1 MSVEHPYN
9 RWLWVEPRK
18 KFGGSFRAQKVSLE
32 PGDRGESM
40 IRINENFLKLQSS
53 YLFAEIAQRV
63 RSFQE
68 ENPQTQVIK
77 LGIGDVTRGMPA
89 ACIRAMH
96 EAVEELAKDETFRGY
111 GPEQGYEF
119 LREAIA
125 REDFQKRGADISPEE
140 VFVSDGAKCDTANFQ
155 ELLSR
160 EARVALPDPVYPV
173 YLDSNVM
180 AGRTGALQGDRFQ
193 GVTYLESTRE
203 NGFIPEPPGQ
213 EVDLIYLCFP
223 NNPTGAAAG
232 QQDLKKWVDY
242 ARQNKALILFDAA
255 YEAFVRDQSLPRSI
269 YEIPGAREVAVEFR
283 SFSKTAGFTGA
294 RCAYTVVPKDCC
306 AYNEDGERVSLHP
319 LWLRRQS
326 TKFNG
331 ASYPMQRAAEAVYSR
346 EGAEQVREL
355 LDFYLENAA
364 IVRREMQSLGYEI
377 SGGENSPYIWVHA
390 GMDSKEMFE
399 LLLSR
404 AGVVCT
410 PGIGF
415 GSCGREYIRISAFN
429 SRENM
434 ERAMERM
441 GKVLGG

>member
-1 MSVEHPYN
+1 
-9 RWLWVEPRK
+9 
-18 KFGGSFRAQKVSLE
+18 
-32 PGDRGESM
+32 M
-40 IRINENFLKLQSS
+40 IRINEHYLKLQSS

-63 RSFQE
+63 RRFQE
-68 ENPQTQVIK
+68 ENPETEVIK
-77 LGIGDVTRGMPA
+77 LGIGDVTRALPE
-89 ACIRAMH
+89 ACVRAMH
-96 EAVEELAKDETFRGY
+96 NAVDELGREETFRGY
-111 GPEQGYEF
+111 GPEQGYAF

-125 REDFQKRGADISPEE
+125 REDFQKRGADISEEE

-155 ELLSR
+155 ELLGPD
-160 EARVALPDPVYPV
+160 AYVALPDPVYPV

-193 GVTYLESTRE
+193 GVRHLESTRE
-203 NGFIPEPPGQ
+203 NGFIPDPPGDP
-213 EVDLIYLCFP
+213 VDVIYLCFP
-223 NNPTGAAAG
+223 NNPTGAAIG
-232 QQDLKKWVDY
+232 HEDLKKWVDY
-242 ARQNKALILFDAA
+242 ARENRALILYDAA
-255 YEAFVRDQSLPRSI
+255 YEAFIRDDSLPRSI
-269 YEIPGAREVAVEFR
+269 YEVPGAKEVAVEFR

-294 RCAYTVVPKDCC
+294 RCAYTVVPKECTG
-306 AYNEDGERVSLHP
+306 YTSQGEAVSLHG

-355 LDFYLENAA
+355 IDFYLANAS
-364 IVRREMQSLGYEI
+364 IVLSQMRSLGLTC

-390 GMDSKEMFE
+390 GRDSKEMFE

-429 SRENM
+429 SRRNIET
-434 ERAMERM
+434 AMERI
-441 GKVLGG
+441 GKVL